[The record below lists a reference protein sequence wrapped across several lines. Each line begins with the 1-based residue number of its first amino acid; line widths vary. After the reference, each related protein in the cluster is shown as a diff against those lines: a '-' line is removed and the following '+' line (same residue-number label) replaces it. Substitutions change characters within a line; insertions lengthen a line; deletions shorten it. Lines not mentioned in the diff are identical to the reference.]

1 MTLFMK
7 SAFNIFRK
15 KNPRADIILAL
26 LSVIISFSA
35 TRFARAEENRP
46 DFPSIKIGGYAK
58 INCDW
63 IISSNSTPTY
73 TIPATRIELKAA
85 VSDDVSYNFSMDSAG
100 GGTFKLYDSFIKLS
114 YGRKGLFDARLGQF
128 KYNFSREQSF
138 PDADLELI
146 NKSYVVTSLVS
157 PTREIGAEISKNFT
171 ALPFKPFIAIGGFN
185 GSGANTPAQ
194 NDYGLVTARLVISP
208 MEGFCLG
215 GSYYDGKTGALK
227 TDKKRHGYEICYEN
241 RRADGI
247 PLLLRGEYIAGLDG
261 STDRNGYYLTAGYH
275 IFPVAKW
282 GYPEIMV
289 LARYDFYD
297 TDTRNPDD
305 EISRLTLGT
314 IFQYDKFYSFRL
326 NYEFRGETPS
336 VSDDLLTSQFQV
348 KF

>member
-1 MTLFMK
+1 MK
-7 SAFNIFRK
+7 SGFILSHKTPHAAVILPLLFSLISLATPPARTEDLRK
-15 KNPRADIILAL
+15 TT
-26 LSVIISFSA
+26 F
-35 TRFARAEENRP
+35 P
-46 DFPSIKIGGYAK
+46 DIKISGYAK

-63 IISSNSTPTY
+63 TLSSSSTPTY
-73 TIPATRIELKAA
+73 TIPATRIGLKAT

-100 GGTFKLYDSFIKLS
+100 GGTFKLYDSYINLS
-114 YGRKGLFDARLGQF
+114 YGRMGFFDARIGQF

-138 PDADLELI
+138 SDADLELI
-146 NKSYVVTSLVS
+146 NKSYTILSLVS
-157 PTREIGAEISKNFT
+157 PTREIGAEISRTFSSIP
-171 ALPFKPFIAIGGFN
+171 LKPFIAIGGFN

-194 NDYGLVTARLVISP
+194 NDYGLLTARLIISP
-208 MEGFCLG
+208 MEWFCLG

-247 PLLLRGEYIAGLDG
+247 PLLLKGEYIAGLDG
-261 STDRNGYYLTAGYH
+261 STDKNGYYLTTGYH

-282 GYPEIMV
+282 AYPEIMV

-297 TDTRNPDD
+297 TDSQVSGD
-305 EISRLTLGT
+305 EISRLTLGS

-326 NYEFRGETPS
+326 NYEFRSETPS
-336 VSDDLLTSQFQV
+336 VSDDLLTFQFQV